1 MIISSRASMSALA
14 AASKDMSV
22 RASNI
27 ANQRTSAPIDKVEI
41 SAAARSAAANADD
54 GGESVFRPSEV
65 SNVSVAGGGVQAVV
79 REKTPSHHIVHT
91 PDNPKANA
99 DGMVAMPNVNITNE
113 LVGMSQARTM
123 FEANLAMV
131 RAADEMAGTL
141 LDSRF

>member
-1 MIISSRASMSALA
+1 MIISSRSSVSALT

-27 ANQRTSAPIDKVEI
+27 ANQRTSAPVDKVEI
-41 SAAARSAAANADD
+41 SAVARAAAVNADD
-54 GGESVFRPSEV
+54 GDETVFRPSEV

-79 REKTPSHHIVHT
+79 REKTPSHYIVHN
-91 PDNPKANA
+91 PDDSKANT
-99 DGMVAMPNVNITNE
+99 DGLVAMPTVNIADE

-131 RAADEMAGTL
+131 RAEDEMAGTL
-141 LDSRF
+141 LDANF